1 MSTSM
6 IDQPLSFAS
15 QLFSVAPGLTALRC
29 SRCATGVFKQHYP
42 DLYEY
47 ADLKIIDGLVVE
59 SWTGCATNEALGHD
73 EHDI

>member
-1 MSTSM
+1 MSTLM
-6 IDQPLSFAS
+6 I
-15 QLFSVAPGLTALRC
+15 
-29 SRCATGVFKQHYP
+29 

-59 SWTGCATNEALGHD
+59 SWTGCATNEALRHD